1 MLSKN
6 FHREEFECR
15 CQCGM
20 DIVDAELISTLQE
33 LRDHYNKKITISS
46 GCRCPAHNAAIGG
59 AVDSFHTKAKAADI
73 KVANTPPIAIYHYI
87 DRKYPNK
94 YGLILYK
101 TFVHIDVRPNKYR
114 KIKGE
119 GHGRNV

>member
-1 MLSKN
+1 
-6 FHREEFECR
+6 
-15 CQCGM
+15 M

-59 AVDSFHTKAKAADI
+59 EVDSFHIKAKAADI

-101 TFVHIDVRPNKYR
+101 TFVHIDVRPDKYR